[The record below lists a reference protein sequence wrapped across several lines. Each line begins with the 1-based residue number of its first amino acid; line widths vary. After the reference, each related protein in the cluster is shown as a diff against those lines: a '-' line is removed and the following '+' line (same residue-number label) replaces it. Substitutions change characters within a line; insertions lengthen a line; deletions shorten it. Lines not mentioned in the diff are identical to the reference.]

1 MGRIDQW
8 LWKAG
13 VDPKW
18 FHMAARK
25 NRSGVIQGEPRRV
38 RSSSPAVWEDGP
50 AATPADRGPIIGV
63 DEDARAGGDRP
74 EQGGSSGIAPDAN
87 RMHMHPALSTAPR
100 RLLEH
105 SIPHETVRP
114 VPSSSRRLRVV
125 VGGAHVRSSSG

>member
-1 MGRIDQW
+1 MGLTEW

-13 VDPKW
+13 VDPKG
-18 FHMAARK
+18 FRKAAARQRAAR
-25 NRSGVIQGEPRRV
+25 NIGEPRRV
-38 RSSSPAVWEDGP
+38 RSSPAGREDGP
-50 AATPADRGPIIGV
+50 TATPTDRGPIIGV